1 MSAARYDIIINQ
13 GSVFEM
19 SIQLVDDVTANPID
33 LTGAVGTLKI
43 ATKDFT
49 TVLCVVDDVHAD
61 NGSISILEPLVGKAL
76 VLISSDATSALPNPP
91 KNDDPFYEGKYYV
104 YQLDITQDGKTKR
117 YMQGFVTI
125 IRGIT

>member
-33 LTGAVGTLKI
+33 LTSAVGTLKI

-61 NGSISILEPLVGKAL
+61 NGSITILEPLVGKAL
-76 VLISSDATSALPNPP
+76 VLISSDATAAFPNPP
-91 KNDDPFYEGKYYV
+91 KNDDPFYEGQYYV

>member
-1 MSAARYDIIINQ
+1 MSAARYDIIINK

-76 VLISSDATSALPNPP
+76 ILISSDATAALPNPP
-91 KNDDPFYEGKYYV
+91 KNDDPFYEGQYYV